1 MVNLQQFVVV
11 DADNGRTIRP
21 EEDQGTATLLERRQ
35 QMARRRF
42 QDPTPFREGNWWWIN
57 PWLDEFVEGRL
68 ERKRKRMKVCPAET
82 PDREA
87 RKIAAELLRP
97 MNQGLQTIGSATR
110 FAEYVEGTYRPT
122 VLPLLATTTRASYE
136 GTLRKYLLP
145 TFGETPL
152 RDMNTLMLQRHF
164 SSLGSSKLGGDTVL
178 KIKEVLSSV
187 LGSAMRFDL
196 LTRNPLLVVQ
206 IPRSKVVNKKKQK
219 PHITPEEFDRLVAL
233 VDEPYSTMIY
243 VAVFSGLRVSE
254 LIGLKW
260 EDVHHDSLTV
270 DERYCRGDWSVTKT
284 AGSAATVGVSASVI
298 ARIHRLKTLEVEMNW
313 GGKGAKKRIKL
324 VRSDA
329 PHDLVFPSLR
339 TGAPMRDGNI
349 LRRHLRPAALRLG
362 MDPKKATWRSLRT
375 SCATWMVE
383 AGANPKDVQGQ
394 MRHSRISTTM
404 DVYAQHVPESQGR
417 AVAKMMDM
425 VTARRAAQLEQ
436 WKSRAI
442 N

>member
-1 MVNLQQFVVV
+1 
-11 DADNGRTIRP
+11 
-21 EEDQGTATLLERRQ
+21 
-35 QMARRRF
+35 
-42 QDPTPFREGNWWWIN
+42 
-57 PWLDEFVEGRL
+57 
-68 ERKRKRMKVCPAET
+68 
-82 PDREA
+82 
-87 RKIAAELLRP
+87 
-97 MNQGLQTIGSATR
+97 
-110 FAEYVEGTYRPT
+110 
-122 VLPLLATTTRASYE
+122 
-136 GTLRKYLLP
+136 
-145 TFGETPL
+145 
-152 RDMNTLMLQRHF
+152 
-164 SSLGSSKLGGDTVL
+164 
-178 KIKEVLSSV
+178 
-187 LGSAMRFDL
+187 MRYDL
-196 LTRNPLLVVQ
+196 LTRNPLLAVQ

-219 PHITPEEFDRLVAL
+219 PHITPEEFDRLVA
-233 VDEPYSTMIY
+233 
-243 VAVFSGLRVSE
+243 
-254 LIGLKW
+254 
-260 EDVHHDSLTV
+260 
-270 DERYCRGDWSVTKT
+270 
-284 AGSAATVGVSASVI
+284 
-298 ARIHRLKTLEVEMNW
+298 NW

-349 LRRHLRPAALRLG
+349 LRRHLRPAALKLG
-362 MDPKKATWRSLRT
+362 MDPKKATSRSLRT